1 MTMEEASTIVDKK
14 SQETGY
20 TILKWQA
27 QTIINLYS
35 SMMVLFNFNDAVIHI
50 YSKQMEVIN

>member
-27 QTIINLYS
+27 RAIINILI
-35 SMMVLFNFNDAVIHI
+35 NDGAF
-50 YSKQMEVIN
+50 QFQ